1 MIRRKDSSW
10 KRRVPKRIDLDSM
23 AVMSPMDLGRAGF
36 REVKRECLLVVVCMA
51 LLTVAPIILVLWA
64 SETLFT
70 VSTPARIGMLMA
82 VAFIGFSL
90 FILFMK
96 SGMFDR
102 TCNIGNPFKP
112 IVSIIAT
119 GASKRRLLMSNVFGD
134 FMDRVPGEG
143 MDDLKAATD
152 IVSKHYC
159 DEMNYGRYLLILEPI
174 IRAYRDYG
182 RVNGFDLMDDAFHLT
197 KRMQDLVIEYSGKVK
212 SMGSM
217 ELAMETDLAYE
228 RLEMLRVLRNST
240 GSDRRRLNDLS
251 ERMVDNPSS
260 ASGSTGRAGE

>member
-1 MIRRKDSSW
+1 MTRRKDSSW
-10 KRRVPKRIDLDSM
+10 KRRLPKNIDLDSM
-23 AVMSPMDLGRAGF
+23 AVMSPMDLGRVGF
-36 REVKRECLLVVVCMA
+36 REMKRECLLILICMA
-51 LLTVAPIILVLWA
+51 LLTITPIILVFWA

-82 VAFIGFSL
+82 AAFIGLSL
-90 FILFMK
+90 FILLIK
-96 SGMFDR
+96 YGIIDGI
-102 TCNIGNPFKP
+102 CNIGNPFKP
-112 IVSIIAT
+112 IISIIT
-119 GASKRRLLMSNVFGD
+119 PGTKRRLLLSNVFGG

-143 MDDLKAATD
+143 MDELKTATD

-197 KRMQDLVIEYSGKVK
+197 KRMQDLSIEYSGKGK

-217 ELAMETDLAYE
+217 ELAMETDLTYE
-228 RLEMLRVLRNST
+228 RMEMLRVLRNST
-240 GSDRRRLNDLS
+240 GSDRRRLNDLIRRTRELPKS
-251 ERMVDNPSS
+251 NAAEETMK
-260 ASGSTGRAGE
+260 

>member
-1 MIRRKDSSW
+1 MTRRKDSSW
-10 KRRVPKRIDLDSM
+10 KRRVPKRIDLDRM
-23 AVMSPMDLGRAGF
+23 AVMSPMDLGRVGF

-51 LLTVAPIILVLWA
+51 LLTIAPFILVFWA
-64 SETLFT
+64 SKTLFT
-70 VSTPARIGMLMA
+70 VSTPARIGMLM
-82 VAFIGFSL
+82 VAALIGFSL
-90 FILFMK
+90 FILLMK

-112 IVSIIAT
+112 IISIIAT
-119 GASKRRLLMSNVFGD
+119 EAGKRRLLMSNVFGG

-143 MDDLKAATD
+143 MDELKAATD
-152 IVSKHYC
+152 IVSKHYY

-182 RVNGFDLMDDAFHLT
+182 RVNGFDLMDDALHLT
-197 KRMQDLVIEYSGKVK
+197 KRMQDLALEVSDKSK

-228 RLEMLRVLRNST
+228 RMEMLRVLRNST
-240 GSDRRRLNDLS
+240 GSDRRRLNDLIS
-251 ERMVDNPSS
+251 RTGELPDSNAV
-260 ASGSTGRAGE
+260 GESTK

>member
-1 MIRRKDSSW
+1 MTRRKDSSW
-10 KRRVPKRIDLDSM
+10 KRRVPKNIDLDSM
-23 AVMSPMDLGRAGF
+23 AVMSPMDLGRVGF
-36 REVKRECLLVVVCMA
+36 REMKRECLLILICMA
-51 LLTVAPIILVLWA
+51 LLTITPIILVFWA

-70 VSTPARIGMLMA
+70 VSTPARIGMLMVA
-82 VAFIGFSL
+82 AFIGFSL
-90 FILFMK
+90 FILLIK
-96 SGMFDR
+96 YGIIDR
-102 TCNIGNPFKP
+102 ICNIGNPFKP

-119 GASKRRLLMSNVFGD
+119 RAGKRRLLLSNVFGG

-143 MDDLKAATD
+143 MDELKTATS

-159 DEMNYGRYLLILEPI
+159 DKMNYGRYLLILEPI

-197 KRMQDLVIEYSGKVK
+197 KRMQDLAIEDSGKGK

-240 GSDRRRLNDLS
+240 DSDRRRLNDLS
-251 ERMVDNPSS
+251 ERMVNNPSS
-260 ASGSTGRAGE
+260 TSGSTGRAGE

>member
-10 KRRVPKRIDLDSM
+10 KRRVPKNIDLDSM
-23 AVMSPMDLGRAGF
+23 AVMSPMDLGRVGF

-51 LLTVAPIILVLWA
+51 LLTITPIILVFWA

-70 VSTPARIGMLMA
+70 VSTPARIGMLMMA
-82 VAFIGFSL
+82 AFIGFSL
-90 FILFMK
+90 FILLMK

-152 IVSKHYC
+152 IVSKHYYN
-159 DEMNYGRYLLILEPI
+159 EMNYGRYLLILEPI

-182 RVNGFDLMDDAFHLT
+182 RVNGFDLMDDALHLT
-197 KRMQDLVIEYSGKVK
+197 KRMQDLAIEDSDKGK
-212 SMGSM
+212 SIGSM
-217 ELAMETDLAYE
+217 KLAMETDLAYE
-228 RLEMLRVLRNST
+228 RMEMLRVLRNST
-240 GSDRRRLNDLS
+240 DSDRRRLNDLINRTRELPDS
-251 ERMVDNPSS
+251 NTVGE
-260 ASGSTGRAGE
+260 STK

>member
-1 MIRRKDSSW
+1 MTRRKDPSW

-23 AVMSPMDLGRAGF
+23 AVMSPMDLGRVGF

-51 LLTVAPIILVLWA
+51 LLTIAPIILVLWA

-70 VSTPARIGMLMA
+70 VSTPERIGLLM
-82 VAFIGFSL
+82 VTAFIGFSL
-90 FILFMK
+90 FILLMK
-96 SGMFDR
+96 SGILDGI
-102 TCNIGNPFKP
+102 CNIGNPFKP

-119 GASKRRLLMSNVFGD
+119 GAGKRRLLMSNMFEG
-134 FMDRVPGEG
+134 FMDRVPGKD

-182 RVNGFDLMDDAFHLT
+182 RVDGFDLMDDAFHLT
-197 KRMQDLVIEYSGKVK
+197 KRMQDLATEVSDEGKSRE
-212 SMGSM
+212 SMD
-217 ELAMETDLAYE
+217 LAMATDLTYE
-228 RLEMLRVLRNST
+228 RMEMLRVLRNST
-240 GSDRRRLNDLS
+240 DSDRRRLNDLISRTGELS
-251 ERMVDNPSS
+251 ESNAV
-260 ASGSTGRAGE
+260 GESTK

>member
-1 MIRRKDSSW
+1 M
-10 KRRVPKRIDLDSM
+10 
-23 AVMSPMDLGRAGF
+23 
-36 REVKRECLLVVVCMA
+36 KRECLLILICMVII
-51 LLTVAPIILVLWA
+51 TITPIILVFWA
-64 SETLFT
+64 SETLFI
-70 VSTPARIGMLMA
+70 VSTPVRIGMLMA
-82 VAFIGFSL
+82 AALIGFSL
-90 FILFMK
+90 FILLMK

-119 GASKRRLLMSNVFGD
+119 GAGKRRLLLSNVFGG

-143 MDDLKAATD
+143 MDELKTATD

-159 DEMNYGRYLLILEPI
+159 DEMNYGRYLLILEPV

-197 KRMQDLVIEYSGKVK
+197 KRMQDLAIENSGRGK

-260 ASGSTGRAGE
+260 AYGSTGRAGE

>member
-1 MIRRKDSSW
+1 MTRRKDSSW
-10 KRRVPKRIDLDSM
+10 KRRLPKNIDLDSM
-23 AVMSPMDLGRAGF
+23 AVMSPMDLGRVGF
-36 REVKRECLLVVVCMA
+36 REMKRECLLILICMA
-51 LLTVAPIILVLWA
+51 LLTITPIILVFWA

-82 VAFIGFSL
+82 AAFIGLSL
-90 FILFMK
+90 FILLIK
-96 SGMFDR
+96 YGIIDGI
-102 TCNIGNPFKP
+102 CNIGNPFKP
-112 IVSIIAT
+112 IISIIT
-119 GASKRRLLMSNVFGD
+119 PGTKRRLLLSNVFGG

-143 MDDLKAATD
+143 MDELKTATD

-197 KRMQDLVIEYSGKVK
+197 KRMQDLSIEYSGKGK

-240 GSDRRRLNDLS
+240 GSDRRRLNDLIRRTRELPKS
-251 ERMVDNPSS
+251 NAAEETMK
-260 ASGSTGRAGE
+260 

>member
-1 MIRRKDSSW
+1 MTRRKDSSW
-10 KRRVPKRIDLDSM
+10 KRRVPKNIDLDSM
-23 AVMSPMDLGRAGF
+23 AVMSPMDLGRVGF
-36 REVKRECLLVVVCMA
+36 REMKRECLLILICMA
-51 LLTVAPIILVLWA
+51 LLTITPIILVFWA

-70 VSTPARIGMLMA
+70 VSTPARIGMLMVA
-82 VAFIGFSL
+82 AFIGFSL
-90 FILFMK
+90 FILLMK

-112 IVSIIAT
+112 IISIIAT
-119 GASKRRLLMSNVFGD
+119 EAGKRRLLMSNVFGG

-143 MDDLKAATD
+143 MDELKAATD
-152 IVSKHYC
+152 IVSKHYY

-197 KRMQDLVIEYSGKVK
+197 KRMQDLAIEVSDKSK

-217 ELAMETDLAYE
+217 ELAMDTDLAYE

-240 GSDRRRLNDLS
+240 GGDRKRLNDLISRTGELS
-251 ERMVDNPSS
+251 ESNS
-260 ASGSTGRAGE
+260 AGEPTK